1 MAYEFD
7 LYDIT
12 KSHVDKLADQLYTSL
27 PATVT
32 AYNASKQ
39 SVDVS
44 IDVRQ
49 PSTLDREEMPLMS
62 LTGVPIIFPSGGG
75 GILSFPIKSG
85 DKVLLCF
92 SMMSIDK
99 WKENGAGVC
108 GDNRMHSNNDAV
120 AIAGLFNLSSNLKPN
135 ADDVELKAFGTTVT
149 LKASGDVEIVPSGK
163 TLIDSDVEITGNLDV
178 GGNTESKGTL
188 KGNIVTDTSTNNKL
202 GTHIHPTN
210 GAPPT
215 AGT

>member
-12 KSHVDKLADQLYTSL
+12 KSHVDKLTDQLYTSL

-62 LTGVPIIFPSGGG
+62 LTEVPIIFPSGGG

-99 WKENGAGVC
+99 WKEKGSGVC
-108 GDNRMHSNNDAV
+108 GDNRMHSNNDAI
-120 AIAGLFNLSSNLKPN
+120 AIAGLFNLSSNLNPN

-149 LKASGDVEIVPSGK
+149 LKASGDVEITPSGK
-163 TLIDSDVEITGNLDV
+163 TIINSDVEVN
-178 GGNTESKGTL
+178 GTL
-188 KGNIVTDTSTNNKL
+188 TATVDCIGGGKSLKSH
-202 GTHIHPTN
+202 THGGVRAGSSQT
-210 GAPPT
+210 APPT
-215 AGT
+215 

>member
-12 KSHVDKLADQLYTSL
+12 KSHVDKLTDQLYTSL

-62 LTGVPIIFPSGGG
+62 LTGVPTIFPSGGG

-99 WKENGAGVC
+99 WKEQGAGVC
-108 GDNRMHSNNDAV
+108 GDNRMHSNNDAI
-120 AIAGLFNLSSNLKPN
+120 AIAGLFNLSSNLNPN
-135 ADDVELKAFGTTVT
+135 ADDVELKAFGST
-149 LKASGDVEIVPSGK
+149 LTLLASGDVKIKPAGK
-163 TLIDSDVEITGNLDV
+163 TIVDSDLDVTGNVNCAKTVTGTTDCI
-178 GGNTESKGTL
+178 GGGKSL
-188 KGNIVTDTSTNNKL
+188 KL
-202 GTHIHPTN
+202 HTHGGVRAGGSQTT
-210 GAPPT
+210 PP
-215 AGT
+215 A

>member
-7 LYDIT
+7 LFDIT

-32 AYNASKQ
+32 SYDASKQ

-44 IDVRQ
+44 IDIRQ
-49 PSTLDREEMPLMS
+49 PSTLDRGEMPLMS

-92 SMMSIDK
+92 SMMSLDK
-99 WKENGAGVC
+99 WKERGSGVC
-108 GDNRMHSNNDAV
+108 GDNRLHSNNDAI
-120 AIAGLFNLSSNLKPN
+120 AIAGLFNLQSNLEPN
-135 ADDVELKAFGTTVT
+135 PDDVELKAFGTTVT
-149 LKASGDVEIVPSGK
+149 LKSSGDVEITPSGK
-163 TLIDSDVEITGNLDV
+163 TIINSDLEVTG
-178 GGNTESKGTL
+178 SIKGM
-188 KGNIVTDTSTNNKL
+188 GITDTITNNTL
-202 GTHIHPTN
+202 STHIHPPTN
-210 GAPPT
+210 TPPT